1 MKIKKGEN
9 YADFIKRI
17 RMKKK
22 YTVAEFS
29 YEIGVSATI
38 VSLWENGKR
47 FPSFKNQRLIDEYAK
62 EV

>member
-17 RMKKK
+17 RVKKK
-22 YTVAEFS
+22 YTIAEFA

-38 VSLWENGKR
+38 VSLWENEKR
-47 FPSFKNQRLIDEYAK
+47 FPSFKNQRAIDEYAK
-62 EV
+62 EL